1 MCTQLISGGKDGL
14 VAEEALGRSLEEW
27 AAGERRRFVGGSEPS
42 DGGRVI
48 FKGLRQH
55 VLS

>member
-1 MCTQLISGGKDGL
+1 M